1 MGLLADIKDI
11 PLNVGLC
18 IGAAV
23 AAAGAFGWFVE
34 HERGIGEAKC
44 ESAQVAVNDAA
55 QAAADKEAP
64 LAIAAVHEK
73 YDPVNDAITHYGT
86 SINEDLADPK
96 KVDPT
101 CAPVPYVRALRVD
114 VRPSTSK

>member
-1 MGLLADIKDI
+1 MGLLADIKAI

-18 IGAAV
+18 IGGV
-23 AAAGAFGWFVE
+23 VVAAGAFGWFVE

-44 ESAQVAVNDAA
+44 EAAQVAVNDKA
-55 QAAADKEAP
+55 QAIADTDAP
-64 LAIAAVHEK
+64 IAIADVHAK
-73 YDPVNDAITHYGT
+73 YDPMNEAITHYGT

-96 KVDPT
+96 KVDPS

-114 VRPSTSK
+114 VRPSPAK

>member
-1 MGLLADIKDI
+1 MGLLADIKAV

-23 AAAGAFGWFVE
+23 AVAGAFGWFVE
-34 HERGIGEAKC
+34 HERNIGEAKC
-44 ESAQVAVNDAA
+44 EAAQVAVNTEA
-55 QAAADKEAP
+55 QATADKEAP
-64 LAIAAVHEK
+64 LAIAAVHAK
-73 YDPVNDAITHYGT
+73 YDPVNDAIAHYGT

-96 KVDPT
+96 KVDLN

-114 VRPSTSK
+114 VRPGTTK